1 MTRPRVVLADDHLM
15 VIDGMSSLL
24 RADFDLVAT
33 VENGRELIEAVQRLD
48 PDVAVTDMQMPLLNG
63 IEATAQLTKL
73 KTRAKVIVLTMHPD
87 ASYAVRAF
95 EAGAKGF
102 VLKHAAYAELAAA
115 IREVLKG
122 RVYLT
127 PMIAKDVLDKFMHK
141 PAHPTGLSLLTS
153 RQREIMQLV
162 AEGRTAKEI
171 ASTLNVSPRTVEFH
185 KTCIMDRL
193 HLHNHADLVREAVRC
208 GLIAP

>member
-33 VENGRELIEAVQRLD
+33 VENGRELIETVQRLD
-48 PDVAVTDMQMPLLNG
+48 PDVVVTDMQMPALNG
-63 IEATAQLTKL
+63 IEAAAQLTRL
-73 KTRAKVIVLTMHPD
+73 KVRAKVILLTMHPD
-87 ASYAVRAF
+87 AAYAVRAF
-95 EAGAKGF
+95 EAGASGF

-115 IREVLKG
+115 IREVLRG
-122 RVYLT
+122 RTYLT
-127 PMIAKDVLDKFMHK
+127 PMIAKDVLDKLMNK

-171 ASTLNVSPRTVEFH
+171 AATLNVSPRTVEFH

-193 HLHNHADLVREAVRC
+193 RLQNHTDLVREAVRY

>member
-1 MTRPRVVLADDHLM
+1 VVLADDHLM

-24 RADFDLVAT
+24 RTDFDVVAT

-48 PDVAVTDMQMPLLNG
+48 PDVVVTDMQMPVLNG
-63 IEATAQLTKL
+63 IEAAAQLAKL
-73 KTRAKVIVLTMHPD
+73 KARAKVIILTMHPD

-95 EAGAKGF
+95 EAGAAGF

-122 RVYLT
+122 RTYLT
-127 PMIAKDVLDKFMHK
+127 PMIAKDVLDKIRQK
-141 PAHPTGLSLLTS
+141 PAHPTWLSLLTS

-171 ASTLNVSPRTVEFH
+171 ASSLNVSPRTVEFH

-193 HLHNHADLVREAVRC
+193 HLQNHADLVREAVRY

>member
-24 RADFDLVAT
+24 RSEFDVVAT
-33 VENGRELIEAVQRLD
+33 AENGRELIATVQRLD
-48 PDVAVTDMQMPLLNG
+48 PDVVVTDMQMPILNG
-63 IEATAQLTKL
+63 IEAIAQLSRL
-73 KTRAKVIVLTMHPD
+73 KARAKIILLTMHSD
-87 ASYAVRAF
+87 VSYAMRAF
-95 EAGAKGF
+95 EAGASGYI
-102 VLKHAAYAELAAA
+102 LKHAAYAELAVA

-127 PMIAKDVLDKFMHK
+127 PMIAKDVLDQFMRR
-141 PAHPTGLSLLTS
+141 PDPPSGLSLLTA

-171 ASTLNVSPRTVEFH
+171 ASVLNVSPRTVEFH

-193 HLHNHADLVREAVRC
+193 RLRNHADLVREAVKY
-208 GLIAP
+208 GLIAS